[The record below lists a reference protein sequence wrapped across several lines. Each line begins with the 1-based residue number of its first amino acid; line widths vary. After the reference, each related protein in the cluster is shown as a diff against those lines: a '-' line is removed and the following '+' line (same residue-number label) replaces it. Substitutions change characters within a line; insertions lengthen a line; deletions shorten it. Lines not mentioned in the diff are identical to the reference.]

1 MSKSYGFLVAVF
13 FIICGNASGQNQ
25 QTARDYLRFIDSKN
39 EIIVEST
46 WNYMYLIT
54 HETDGN
60 KHQVALKKLE
70 RDIFKSIRM
79 IEQRDAFDAVFQN
92 EALVY
97 LNGNLFLIK
106 GDNRNLLKSTA
117 TDSIVVAPE
126 KIRRKIRVAMRSLRS
141 NYDDAVKDY
150 ATRYDLKVDEN
161 QNHLASQMQHAI
173 AVYDYHYELRS
184 RVIQIKNAERDLW
197 QDFQNQSLESFEDR
211 RKHLKTTII
220 NQLKEVEQIESVF
233 TSDAVTDAFITFT
246 NFYGSEFDSKLNIVT
261 PVLELDSYSS
271 TKRSQV
277 IKEFNTVKDWF
288 NSNRVEAYAHINE
301 SLQAFLRREITAL
314 D

>member
-1 MSKSYGFLVAVF
+1 MSKSYGFLIAVC

-25 QTARDYLRFIDSKN
+25 QTAIDYLRFIDSKN

-70 RDIFKSIRM
+70 KDILKSIRM
-79 IEQRDAFDAVFQN
+79 IEQRDAYDDVFKN
-92 EALVY
+92 EALAY
-97 LNGNLFLIK
+97 LNGNLYLIK
-106 GDNRNLLKSTA
+106 GDIKNLLKNTVTNSP
-117 TDSIVVAPE
+117 VVAPE
-126 KIRRKIRVAMRSLRS
+126 KIRRKIRVAIRSLRS
-141 NYDDAVKDY
+141 NYDDAVKAF

-161 QNHLASQMQHAI
+161 QSDLALQMQHTI
-173 AVYDYHYELRS
+173 EVYDYHYELRS
-184 RVIQIKNAERDLW
+184 RVNQIKSAERDLW
-197 QDFQNQSLESFEDR
+197 QDFQNQSMESFENKR
-211 RKHLKTTII
+211 NHLKNTITDQVQEI
-220 NQLKEVEQIESVF
+220 RQLKSIF
-233 TSDAVTDAFITFT
+233 TNDDVTNAFITFT
-246 NFYGSEFDSKLNIVT
+246 NFYGSEFDTKLSKVT

-271 TKRSQV
+271 SKRSQV

-288 NSNRVEAYAHINE
+288 NSNRVEAYDYINE
-301 SLQAFLRREITAL
+301 SLQVFLRREITAL

>member
-1 MSKSYGFLVAVF
+1 MSKRYGFLIAIF
-13 FIICGNASGQNQ
+13 FIICGIASGQNQ
-25 QTARDYLRFIDSKN
+25 QTASDYLRFIDSKN

-46 WNYMYLIT
+46 WNYMYQIT
-54 HETDGN
+54 HEIDGN

-70 RDIFKSIRM
+70 NSILKSIRV
-79 IEQRDAFDAVFQN
+79 IEKRDAFDDVFKN
-92 EALVY
+92 DALAY
-97 LNGNLFLIK
+97 LNGNLYLIK
-106 GDNRNLLKSTA
+106 GDITSLLKNTV
-117 TDSIVVAPE
+117 TDSPVVAPE

-141 NYDDAVKDY
+141 NYDDAVKAY
-150 ATRYDLKVDEN
+150 ASRYDLKVDEN
-161 QNHLASQMQHAI
+161 QSDLASQMKHTI

-184 RVIQIKNAERDLW
+184 RVNQIKNAERDLW

-211 RKHLKTTII
+211 RKHLKTTIT
-220 NQLKEVEQIESVF
+220 NQLKEVEQLESVF

-246 NFYGSEFDSKLNIVT
+246 KFYGNEFDSKLNKVK